1 MSDGRTG
8 LLRRR
13 GAKRARRGETPG
25 GAALSA
31 PVNPELPGAS
41 GGIRREWVLLGVL
54 TAVQFCHILDF
65 VIIMPLGPQLMRA
78 FGIPPRQFALLV
90 SAYTFSAAVSGFLA
104 ALVMDRFDRKRTLL
118 FLLAGFGVGT
128 LLCGVAGSF
137 ALLMAARVAAG
148 AFGGVLAG
156 VVLAAIGD
164 QFPPE
169 RRGMATGVVMSG
181 FSVASVL
188 GLPFGL
194 FLAAEHG
201 WQAPFVLLSVV
212 TAAVLAVAAL
222 ALPPMRGH
230 VAAPAERRPAL
241 AELAATVR
249 EPAHARAIAF
259 TVALIFAG
267 FSLVPFL
274 SPVLVNNVGLRES
287 DLGYVYMAGGV
298 ATLFTSP
305 FFGRLA
311 DRFGSARVF
320 RGAAIASIPAMIAI
334 TVLPRMPLAPVLA
347 LTTVFMVL
355 AGGRWVAAMALMN
368 GAVDPRRRGSFMSI
382 NSSVQQLTAGA
393 ASLVAGWMIGGGA
406 GGRLVGYPRVGIL
419 AAGSVLVSLF
429 LVHRLV
435 ARSGGSA

>member
-1 MSDGRTG
+1 
-8 LLRRR
+8 
-13 GAKRARRGETPG
+13 
-25 GAALSA
+25 
-31 PVNPELPGAS
+31 
-41 GGIRREWVLLGVL
+41 VLLGVL

-78 FGIPPRQFALLV
+78 FDIPPRQFGLLV

-128 LLCGVAGSF
+128 FLCGVAGSF

-156 VVLAAIGD
+156 VVMAAIGD

-194 FLAAEHG
+194 FLAAERG

-212 TAAVLAVAAL
+212 TAAVLAVAAV
-222 ALPPMRGH
+222 ALPPMRAH
-230 VAAPAERRPAL
+230 VAAPADRLPVL

-249 EPAHARAIAF
+249 EPVHARAMAF

-267 FSLVPFL
+267 FSLIPFL

-287 DLGYVYMAGGV
+287 DLAYVYLAGGI

-311 DRFGSARVF
+311 DRFGAERVF
-320 RGAAIASIPAMIAI
+320 VAAAVASLPAMIAI
-334 TVLPRMPLAPVLA
+334 TLLPRMGLAPVLA

-355 AGGRWVAAMALMN
+355 AGGRWVAAMALMT
-368 GAVDPRRRGSFMSI
+368 GAVDARRRGSFMSL
-382 NSSVQQLTAGA
+382 NASVQQLSAGA
-393 ASLVAGWMIGGGA
+393 ASLVAGWMIGGGT
-406 GGRLVGYPRVGIL
+406 GGRLVGYPRVGVL
-419 AAGSVLVSLF
+419 AAGSVVVALF
-429 LVHRLV
+429 LVGRLG
-435 ARSGGSA
+435 RSAKS

>member
-1 MSDGRTG
+1 MK
-8 LLRRR
+8 LAILRGR
-13 GAKRARRGETPG
+13 GAKRAGRAPRDDTP
-25 GAALSA
+25 
-31 PVNPELPGAS
+31 PGV
-41 GGIRREWVLLGVL
+41 RREWVLLGVL

-65 VIIMPLGPQLMRA
+65 VIIMPLGPQLMRDI
-78 FGIPPRQFALLV
+78 GIPPRQFGLLV
-90 SAYTFSAAVSGFLA
+90 SAYTFSAAASGFIA

-156 VVLAAIGD
+156 VVMAAIGD

-194 FLAAEHG
+194 FLAAERG
-201 WQAPFVLLSVV
+201 WQAPFVALAAV
-212 TAAVLAVAAL
+212 TAAVLALAAV
-222 ALPPMRGH
+222 ALPPMRAH
-230 VAAPAERRPAL
+230 VTAPADRRPVL

-249 EPAHARAIAF
+249 EPVHARALAF

-274 SPVLVNNVGLRES
+274 SLVLVRNVGLRES
-287 DLGYVYMAGGV
+287 DLGYVYLAGGV
-298 ATLFTSP
+298 ATLFSSP

-311 DRFGSARVF
+311 DRFGAARVF
-320 RGAAIASIPAMIAI
+320 VLAALASIPPMIAI
-334 TVLPRMPLAPVLA
+334 TLLPRMGLVPVLA
-347 LTTVFMVL
+347 VTTVFMVL
-355 AGGRWVAAMALMN
+355 GGGRWVAAMALMN
-368 GAVDPRRRGSFMSI
+368 VAVPARRRGSFMSL
-382 NSSVQQLTAGA
+382 NASVQQLSAGA
-393 ASLVAGWMIGGGA
+393 ATLVAGWMVGTGSD
-406 GGRLVGYPRVGIL
+406 GRLVGYFGVGVL
-419 AAGSVLVSLF
+419 AAGSVALSLL
-429 LVHRLV
+429 LVHRL
-435 ARSGGSA
+435 ARSAQL